1 MHSLIYDI
9 GLSVIVATVIGV
21 ITHRLKQ
28 PSILGY
34 LIAGVVIGPEIGPQ
48 LVHDPANIE
57 IISEIGLVLLL
68 FIIGLEMNPQHLI
81 SGGKSILFGG
91 LGQFPLSV
99 LLGMGVFLIMGFS
112 GSSHLGSLYLAIACG
127 LSSTAIVVKALS
139 DRFAM
144 DSINGR
150 LTVGILIFQDL
161 WAILVLALQPGFENP
176 QVFPVFMAI
185 FKSTALLAFGYF
197 FSKYILKRVFRW
209 LTRAPE
215 MVVAVSIGWCAIV
228 AGAAHEIGLSFEMG
242 ALVAGV
248 SLSSFPYSE
257 HVTEKVLPLRDFF
270 LTLFF
275 ISLGMKI
282 PFPNRELLAPVLVI
296 VLFVLASRFLVIVPL
311 LRLGGSAKRSAF
323 LTALNLSQ
331 ISEFSL
337 VIVSLG
343 VSAGHVGSDILA
355 IVLYSLAITSIAS
368 SYLLKYNSDIYRFA
382 YERAGK
388 FLHLLEIVPEEEQ
401 SHRADIIV
409 LGFHRGA
416 RAFVDHLNSLR
427 PELMQKVLIVDYSAE
442 VLQAIKATMPVHILF
457 GDISSADTLERAH
470 ASEAKFIVS
479 TIPDLLL
486 RGTTNLKIVKTIR
499 GLCAEGTIIATAES
513 KSHVDALK
521 AAGANQV
528 LLPYGLAGETLAEII
543 ADSPWN

>member
-1 MHSLIYDI
+1 MHSLIFDI
-9 GLSVIVATVIGV
+9 GLAVIVATVIGV

-34 LIAGVVIGPEIGPQ
+34 LIAGVIVGPQIGPQ

-57 IISEIGLVLLL
+57 TISEIGLVLLL
-68 FIIGLEMNPQHLI
+68 FIIGLEINPQHLI
-81 SGGKSILFGG
+81 SGGRAILFGG

-99 LLGMGVFLIMGFS
+99 ALGLGLFIVMGFS
-112 GSSHLGSLYLAIACG
+112 QKSSLGPVYLAIACG

-139 DRFAM
+139 DNFSI
-144 DSINGR
+144 DSIQGR

-176 QVFPVFMAI
+176 EILPVFLAI
-185 FKSTALLAFGYF
+185 FKSVALLAFGYF

-215 MVVAVSIGWCAIV
+215 MVVAVSIGWCALV
-228 AGAAHEIGLSFEMG
+228 AGLAHKIGLSFEMG

-282 PFPNRELLAPVLVI
+282 PFPDVALLLPVLAI
-296 VLFVLASRFLVIVPL
+296 VAFVVVSRFLVIFPL
-311 LRLGGSAKRSAF
+311 LRFGGSAKRSAF
-323 LTALNLSQ
+323 LSSLNLAQ

-343 VSAGHVGSDILA
+343 VSRGHIGDDILA
-355 IVLYSLAITSIAS
+355 VVLYALAITSIGS
-368 SYLLKYNSDIYRFA
+368 SYLLKYNTDIYRFA
-382 YERAGK
+382 YEKAGK
-388 FLHLLEIVPEEEQ
+388 FLRLHESVPAEEKG
-401 SHRADIIV
+401 HRADIIV

-416 RAFVDHLNSLR
+416 RAFVDHLHSLN
-427 PELMQKVLIVDYSAE
+427 PDLMNRVLIVDYSAE
-442 VLQAIKATMPVHILF
+442 VLQSIKATMPVQILF

-470 ASEAKFIVS
+470 AREARFIVS
-479 TIPDLLL
+479 TIPDMLL

-499 GLCAEGTIIATAES
+499 SLSPDGTIIATAES

-528 LLPYGLAGETLAEII
+528 LLPYGLAGETLAEIV
-543 ADSPWN
+543 AGSPWN